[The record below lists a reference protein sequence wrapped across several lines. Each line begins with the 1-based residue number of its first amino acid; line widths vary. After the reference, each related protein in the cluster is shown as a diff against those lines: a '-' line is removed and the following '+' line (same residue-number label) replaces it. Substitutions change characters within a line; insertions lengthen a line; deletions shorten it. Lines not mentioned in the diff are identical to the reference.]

1 MSKLQYHLYSRLLFV
16 VILTTEL
23 LMTDE
28 EDVLM
33 SNDGDDVL
41 AVDYDDGDG
50 VYIQNEEDSSHT
62 Y

>member
-1 MSKLQYHLYSRLLFV
+1 MLM
-16 VILTTEL
+16 TEL

-41 AVDYDDGDG
+41 TVDDGDGDG

>member
-16 VILTTEL
+16 VILMTEL

-33 SNDGDDVL
+33 SDNGDDVL
-41 AVDYDDGDG
+41 TDDGDG
-50 VYIQNEEDSSHT
+50 VYINQNEEYSSHT

>member
-1 MSKLQYHLYSRLLFV
+1 MSKLQYHLYSRLLIV
-16 VILTTEL
+16 VILMTEL

-41 AVDYDDGDG
+41 TVDYDDGDG

>member
-16 VILTTEL
+16 VILMTEL

-41 AVDYDDGDG
+41 TVDDGDC

>member
-50 VYIQNEEDSSHT
+50 VYIQNEEDSSRT